1 MYKNNDWIEVVF
13 LFEGRPTKGTI
24 TNLLNALATRSTH
37 QNNDETLSIAFWDDT
52 SDINRKDVGVEGAA
66 DIVTSYQVSIITISF
81 EGFELQVGCEY
92 NDNYLDSVP
101 HLAFSEQIHP
111 FTETNETR
119 IDAEIKRRRHMF
131 AGILADA
138 GEIVT
143 PKWGF
148 GRRGGVASDSEP
160 AIELLTKNRPPLYE
174 YNLFNS
180 EMVDFIG
187 HEAIIDSPAWYVNEL
202 SSGGVFLITR
212 EPPRSC
218 SPREDACVAVVRH
231 LGLNMADFY

>member
-1 MYKNNDWIEVVF
+1 MYKNNDWIEIVF
-13 LFEGRPTKGTI
+13 LFEGRLTEDMI
-24 TNLLNALATRSTH
+24 TNLLDVLATRSTH
-37 QNNDETLSIAFWDDT
+37 QNNDETLSTAFWDDT
-52 SDINRKDVGVEGAA
+52 SDINREEVSVEGAA
-66 DIVTSYQVSIITISF
+66 DIVTNYQVSVVTISF
-81 EGFELQVGCEY
+81 DGFELRVGCEY
-92 NDNYLDSVP
+92 SDNYLDSVP

-111 FTETNETR
+111 FTGTDETR
-119 IDAEIKRRRHMF
+119 IDAEIQRRRHLF
-131 AGILADA
+131 AYILADA
-138 GEIVT
+138 GETVT

-148 GRRGGVASDSEP
+148 GRRGGVASDSKP
-160 AIELLTKNRPPLYE
+160 VIELLTKNRPPLYE

-218 SPREDACVAVVRH
+218 SPQEGACVAVARH
-231 LGLNMADFY
+231 LGLEIADFY